1 MSEKG
6 IKILVV
12 GAGAIGGVTGGL
24 VLRAGHDVQSLERGE
39 RTEIDFFNGYIAARG
54 RELGVKT
61 PLNEY
66 LTACVKD
73 IEAGRRKIGLVNFN
87 EPFLEAYR

>member
-1 MSEKG
+1 MVQEARVF
-6 IKILVV
+6 LR
-12 GAGAIGGVTGGL
+12 GAREPGAQVECQRGV
-24 VLRAGHDVQSLERGE
+24 AGE

-73 IEAGRRKIGLVNFN
+73 IEAGRRKIGLGNFN